1 MFNEKSKDRQSF
13 KKWATHQGPRLAA
26 CPHTAT
32 EERVYGRVDRG
43 KEPTTEGKPVQ
54 GLTPAKPGGR
64 GGAGSGRALPGA
76 CQACPAESCGLWTA
90 AEASDKQRS
99 FHHTTQPS
107 LSSPL
112 AGPPQARGRGARC
125 RSAQWHRTGGQG
137 QGGDCRE
144 RSAWG
149 KRERASISTKNTGV
163 CPKKPRTGGAREG
176 CGSGVHRAGGQ
187 ATLQCGPC
195 LLSLLY

>member
-1 MFNEKSKDRQSF
+1 M
-13 KKWATHQGPRLAA
+13 
-26 CPHTAT
+26 
-32 EERVYGRVDRG
+32 
-43 KEPTTEGKPVQ
+43 Q

-64 GGAGSGRALPGA
+64 GGAGSGRALPRA

-90 AEASDKQRS
+90 AEASDKAAKLPT
-99 FHHTTQPS
+99 HHTTQPS
-107 LSSPL
+107 LSSLPLALLLPRSPL

-149 KRERASISTKNTGV
+149 KREHASIGTKNTGV